1 LYSDLGSLTSVAV
14 TPQWR
19 QLTGCRYCMKRA
31 DGNGYVSVLDLQ
43 PSDFPNPDDYSRI
56 NNGRIKL
63 CYGYVWHRVG
73 LNYLKQGDR
82 WDQKI
87 ETKHG
92 MSSTSTLSITASVG
106 YSGGGAS
113 ASISATYGYSI
124 TVDSESTVTNEVSV
138 DGTSGESQ
146 TAVLWELCRK
156 YVIEVDGVIPAD
168 NQPFTVVYRD
178 KGGVHQLLDTWGPNY
193 EVVSS
198 QATLMTTVFPN

>member
-1 LYSDLGSLTSVAV
+1 
-14 TPQWR
+14 
-19 QLTGCRYCMKRA
+19 M
-31 DGNGYVSVLDLQ
+31 
-43 PSDFPNPDDYSRI
+43 
-56 NNGRIKL
+56 
-63 CYGYVWHRVG
+63 
-73 LNYLKQGDR
+73 
-82 WDQKI
+82 
-87 ETKHG
+87 
-92 MSSTSTLSITASVG
+92 SITASVG